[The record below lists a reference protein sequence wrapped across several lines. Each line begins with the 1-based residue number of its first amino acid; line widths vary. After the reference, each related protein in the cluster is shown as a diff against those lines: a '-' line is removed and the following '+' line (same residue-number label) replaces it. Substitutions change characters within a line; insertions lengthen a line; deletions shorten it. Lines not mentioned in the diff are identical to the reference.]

1 MRPYPIDRPRP
12 PLTRQPPFRGPISR
26 RELLR
31 VGSLG
36 LMGVTLPRLLE
47 ADESRQTAEAPDHAP
62 RADACILIFLNGGP
76 SHLDMWDMKPDAPEG
91 IRGEF
96 KPIASSVPG
105 LQVSEHLPRLATVM
119 HHFSL
124 VRSMHHSVN
133 NAHALAVY
141 TSLTGHDRGDGNVAV
156 GAAGVDYPSIGS
168 TLAALRPPR
177 AATVANVSLPYITKE
192 GAGGPPQPG
201 FFGGLLGKAYD
212 PLFVLNDP
220 NAANFSVPELTLLG
234 DVPVERL
241 SGRRGLCR
249 QLDVAG
255 GQIGEGGRGDAA
267 VNTMDRF
274 QQRAFDLLTSA
285 ATQRAFRIGEEADPV
300 RERYGR
306 NIYGQSVLL
315 ARRMIEAGTRVVT
328 ISWAPDANA
337 TWDTHGGNFARLK
350 STLLPQFD
358 AACASLVE
366 DLAERKLLDRTLLAV
381 LGDFGRTPKVNANQG
396 GRDHWNYCYSLMLG
410 GGGIRGGYVYGASDR
425 IGAFPARDA
434 LVPGDII
441 ATIYHQLGL
450 SAERLIHDSLGR
462 PYRLVAAGNV
472 VPELLT

>member
-1 MRPYPIDRPRP
+1 
-12 PLTRQPPFRGPISR
+12 
-26 RELLR
+26 
-31 VGSLG
+31 
-36 LMGVTLPRLLE
+36 MGVTLPRLLE
-47 ADESRQTAEAPDHAP
+47 ADELRKAGDVAP
-62 RADACILIFLNGGP
+62 RADACVLIFLNGGP
-76 SHLDMWDMKPDAPEG
+76 SHLDMWDMKPEAPEG

-105 LQVSEHLPRLATVM
+105 LQVSEHLPRLATAM

-168 TLAALRPPR
+168 TMAALRPPNT
-177 AATVANVSLPYITKE
+177 ATVANVSLPYITKE

-201 FFGGLLGKAYD
+201 FFAGMLGKAYD

-220 NAANFSVPELTLLG
+220 NAANFAVPELTLLG
-234 DVPVERL
+234 EVPAERL
-241 SGRRGLCR
+241 SGRRHLRGH
-249 QLDVAG
+249 LD
-255 GQIGEGGRGDAA
+255 ETRRDDAA
-267 VNTMDRF
+267 ANAMDRF

-285 ATQRAFRIGEEADPV
+285 ATQRAFRIGEEPEPV

-315 ARRMIEAGTRVVT
+315 ARRLIEAGTRVVT

-337 TWDTHGGNFARLK
+337 TWDTHGGNFSKLK

-358 AACASLVE
+358 AACTSLVE
-366 DLAERKLLDRTLLAV
+366 DLADRRLLDRTLVAV

-396 GRDHWNYCYSLMLG
+396 GRDHWNYCYSLLLG
-410 GGGIRGGYVYGASDR
+410 GGGLRGGFVYGASDR

-441 ATIYHQLGL
+441 ATLYQQLGI
-450 SAERLIHDSLGR
+450 SADRWIHDSLGR
-462 PYRLVAAGNV
+462 PHRLVAAGNTV
-472 VPELLT
+472 AELLA

>member
-1 MRPYPIDRPRP
+1 MPNAGRLLSSPR
-12 PLTRQPPFRGPISR
+12 LSR
-26 RELLR
+26 RQLLR
-31 VGSLG
+31 AGSLG

-47 ADESRQTAEAPDHAP
+47 ADERRAAGDPLP
-62 RADACILIFLNGGP
+62 RADACIVIFLNGGP
-76 SHLDMWDMKPDAPEG
+76 SHLDMWDMKPDTPEG

-96 KPIASSVPG
+96 KPIATSVPG
-105 LQVSEHLPRLATVM
+105 VQVSEHLPRLATAM
-119 HHFSL
+119 HQFSV

-168 TLAALRPPR
+168 TMAAQRPPETD
-177 AATVANVSLPYITKE
+177 TVANVTLPYITKE

-201 FFGGLLGKAYD
+201 FFGGLLGKSYD

-220 NAANFSVPELTLLG
+220 NAANFSVPELTLASEM
-234 DVPVERL
+234 PVERL
-241 SGRRGLCR
+241 SGRRQLRGTLC
-249 QLDVAG
+249 DVSRSGTAA
-255 GQIGEGGRGDAA
+255 DA
-267 VNTMDRF
+267 MDRF
-274 QQRAFDLLTSA
+274 QQRAFDLLTSPA
-285 ATQRAFRIGEEADPV
+285 AQRAFRIAEEPDTV

-306 NIYGQSVLL
+306 NVYGQSVLL
-315 ARRMIEAGTRVVT
+315 ARRLIEAGTRVVT

-337 TWDTHGGNFARLK
+337 TWDTHGGNFTKLK

-358 AACASLVE
+358 AACTSLVE
-366 DLAERKLLDRTLLAV
+366 DLAERRLLDRTLVAV

-396 GRDHWNYCYSLMLG
+396 GRDHWNYCYSLLLG
-410 GGGIRGGYVYGASDR
+410 GGGIRGGSVYGASDR

-450 SAERLIHDSLGR
+450 SADRRIYDSLRR
-462 PYRLVAAGNV
+462 PHRLVAAGNV
-472 VPELLT
+472 VTQLLA